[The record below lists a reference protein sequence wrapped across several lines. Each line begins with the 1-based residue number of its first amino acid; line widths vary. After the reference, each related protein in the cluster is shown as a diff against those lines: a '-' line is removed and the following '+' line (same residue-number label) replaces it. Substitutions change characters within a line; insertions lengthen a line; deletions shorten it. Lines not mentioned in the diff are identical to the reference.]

1 MFYANCFIN
10 INKIEIEE
18 MSTDANKWMLKAKFQ
33 EKPTGGGEDT

>member
-10 INKIEIEE
+10 INKIEIGE

-33 EKPTGGGEDT
+33 EKPTGGEEDT